1 MTPAAPPLRA
11 RFALSAALILSS
23 LSANSVRLVE
33 AGGAAVTAAVTH
45 KYGTTAG
52 ENAAL
57 AARTARNIVLVYVD
71 VRGLGR
77 RVVVKR
83 ATKAWLRGR
92 VARAREEEAAARR
105 R

>member
-1 MTPAAPPLRA
+1 
-11 RFALSAALILSS
+11 
-23 LSANSVRLVE
+23 VRLVE

-45 KYGTTAG
+45 KYGTAAG

-77 RVVVKR
+77 RVIVKR
-83 ATKAWLRGR
+83 ATKAWVKGR
-92 VARAREEEAAARR
+92 VAKAREDEAAARR
-105 R
+105 K